1 MSGEPVDTDCTAYEE
16 PREASPSAFPIKAV
30 KTTTATVLKKP
41 AAAHKSKTK
50 PKTKVSDPTACGIS
64 KKPAASSVLTTQSK
78 GKAQPIAKVWKLP
91 DATPVETEDDD
102 SEDDVAEVDGVALL
116 EMSFFDDDKSKMDRS
131 KKAKFDAMYEDG
143 SLPQWL
149 ADAWQASLT
158 MKKGRTAEQR
168 PLVNDAFDRDKGH
181 LVLSLDKPAFD
192 TIKDCF
198 SEIVILT
205 HNLQDH

>member
-1 MSGEPVDTDCTAYEE
+1 MSGEPVDTDGTADEE
-16 PREASPSAFPIKAV
+16 PREASPSASPMKAV

-50 PKTKVSDPTACGIS
+50 PKNKVSDPTACGIS
-64 KKPAASSVLTTQSK
+64 KKPAASSVLTTQPK

-91 DATPVETEDDD
+91 DATPVETEEDD
-102 SEDDVAEVDGVALL
+102 SEEEEVAEVDGVAE
-116 EMSFFDDDKSKMDRS
+116 EMSFFDDDSSKMDRS
-131 KKAKFDAMYEDG
+131 KRAKFVAMYEDG

-149 ADAWQASLT
+149 ADAWRTSLT

-168 PLVNDAFDRDKGH
+168 TLVNDAFDRDKGH

-192 TIKDCF
+192 TIKD
-198 SEIVILT
+198 
-205 HNLQDH
+205 